1 MTCTQIINTELLQ
14 QFMYN
19 STNKLFN
26 NHTSDNIFQEFEQ
39 KFGPILYQKYT
50 HLSALCIH
58 CYTISQYKL
67 QENVPLIEGLSNDT
81 FAFSIDSKSDAV
93 FAAIILSPELYE
105 LLNFTEMEK
114 MAAIAHEVGHVIH
127 YFNEALNTAGTMMIE
142 IKADEVAAELG
153 LAEPL
158 KSVLHKLKS
167 SKQYSEKQCQL
178 MDLRIQILNYYDV
191 S

>member
-1 MTCTQIINTELLQ
+1 MS
-14 QFMYN
+14 N

-39 KFGPILYQKYT
+39 RFGSILYQKYT
-50 HLSALCIH
+50 HLSVLCID
-58 CYTISQYKL
+58 CYTVSQYKL

-81 FAFSIDSKSDAV
+81 FAYSIDVKSDGVQRAV

-105 LLNFTEMEK
+105 LFNFTEMEK

-127 YFNEALNTAGTMMIE
+127 YFNQALSTAGTMMIE
-142 IKADEVAAELG
+142 IKADEVAAKLG

-167 SKQYSEKQCQL
+167 SKRYSKEQCQL
-178 MDLRIQILNYYDV
+178 MDLRIQMLNDCDV

>member
-1 MTCTQIINTELLQ
+1 MS
-14 QFMYN
+14 N

-39 KFGPILYQKYT
+39 KFRSILYQKYT
-50 HLSALCIH
+50 HLSALCID
-58 CYTISQYKL
+58 CYTVSQYKL

-81 FAFSIDSKSDAV
+81 FAYSIDVKSDGVQRAV
-93 FAAIILSPELYE
+93 FVAIILSPELYE
-105 LLNFTEMEK
+105 LFNFTEMEK
-114 MAAIAHEVGHVIH
+114 MAAIAHEVGHIIH
-127 YFNEALNTAGTMMIE
+127 YFNEALSTAGTMMIE
-142 IKADEVAAELG
+142 IKADEVAAQLG

-167 SKQYSEKQCQL
+167 SKRYSKEQCQL
-178 MDLRIQILNYYDV
+178 MDLRIQMLNYYNV